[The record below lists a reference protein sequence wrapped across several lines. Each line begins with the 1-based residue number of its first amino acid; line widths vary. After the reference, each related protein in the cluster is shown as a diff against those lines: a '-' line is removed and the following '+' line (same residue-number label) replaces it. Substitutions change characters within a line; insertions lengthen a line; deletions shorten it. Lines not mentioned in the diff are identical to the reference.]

1 MAYYH
6 SKYAGSRKRK
16 SKKWKFLLW
25 FLLFLFV
32 IGGIAVYWFNNLVN
46 KPNTWVKNT
55 VTYIHIPH
63 ETNFQGLLDSLY
75 SKGIVIHRESFERW
89 AKIKKLDKN
98 VKPGN
103 YRISSGMTNKEL
115 VNMFLAGLQEPVKV
129 LINTDR
135 IKAELAGR
143 LGHQLEPD
151 SIQFLFAFNDA
162 RMAQKYGFDEENF
175 LTMIIPNTYEFYWTV
190 SVNGFLDRMKKEYEK
205 FWTEKRKQQ
214 AKDLNLTPVEVSIL
228 ASIVQKESN
237 KNDEKPIIASVYL
250 NRLKRNWRLQA
261 DPTVV
266 FALQDFTIRR
276 VLKEQ
281 LEVDSPYNT
290 YKYEGLPPGP
300 ICIASP
306 SSIDAVLNAEDTDY
320 MFFCAKDDF
329 SGYHVFAKTSIGHA
343 LNARKYRH
351 ALNLRRILH

>member
-6 SKYAGSRKRK
+6 SKYAGVNRRKSRK
-16 SKKWKFLLW
+16 WKLLLW
-25 FLLFLFV
+25 LLLFLLV
-32 IGGIAVYWFNNLVN
+32 VGGIAVYWINNLVN
-46 KPNTWVKNT
+46 TSNTWVKNST
-55 VTYIHIPH
+55 IYVHIPH
-63 ETNFQGLLDSLY
+63 KASYQGLLDSLY
-75 SKGIVIHRESFERW
+75 SKGVIIHRESFEKW
-89 AKIKKLDKN
+89 AKIKKLDQN

-103 YRISSGMTNKEL
+103 YKIRSGMTNKEL
-115 VNMFLAGLQEPVKV
+115 VNMFLAGLQEPVRV
-129 LINTDR
+129 VINTHR
-135 IKAELAGR
+135 IKSELAGR

-151 SIQFLFAFNDA
+151 SIQFLFTMNDA
-162 RMAQKYGFDEENF
+162 RAAEKYGFSEASF
-175 LTMIIPNTYEFYWTV
+175 LTMIIPNTYEFYWTT
-190 SVNGFLDRMKKEYEK
+190 SVEGFLNRMKQEYDK
-205 FWTEKRKQQ
+205 FWTEKKKEQ
-214 AKDLNLTPVEVSIL
+214 AKKIGLTPVEVSIL

-237 KNDEKPIIASVYL
+237 KSDEKPTIASVYL

-300 ICIASP
+300 ICIPSP

-329 SGYHVFAKTSIGHA
+329 SGYHAFAKNAVGHA
-343 LNARKYRH
+343 LNARKYRQ